1 MGNPFKAMIMGYFL
15 PLLAAAIVI
24 FIPDYDI
31 TTVVWAIAVF
41 AILLTMPILL
51 SFRFP
56 TNREKAYKLTLMYQ
70 LYAFTF
76 FFAFPLLRVLKEH
89 SVIQLLLI
97 GVFVSMYF
105 LARIDQRTEVP
116 IVFPDS
122 DKVKWIAY
130 PYYVIPFLLAI
141 LGVGGNISAI
151 RVLFDYFGATTMMPY
166 FSTIIFL
173 FSCWLLFLFSS
184 LAYKS
189 HVKEGY
195 LEK

>member
-1 MGNPFKAMIMGYFL
+1 MGNPFKAMIFGYLL
-15 PLLAAAIVI
+15 PLGSAAVVL
-24 FIPDYDI
+24 FIPDYDSKSI
-31 TTVVWAIAVF
+31 PWIIV
-41 AILLTMPILL
+41 ILATLLVLPILL

-56 TNREKAYKLTLMYQ
+56 TNRKKAYKLTLTYQMY
-70 LYAFTF
+70 ASTF
-76 FFAFPLLRVLKEH
+76 FFTFPLLKVLKGH
-89 SVIQLLLI
+89 LVFQILLI
-97 GVFVSMYF
+97 GIFVIIYF
-105 LARIDQRTEVP
+105 LARIDQQTEVP

-141 LGVGGNISAI
+141 LGVGGNISATRI
-151 RVLFDYFGATTMMPY
+151 LFDYFGATTMMPY
-166 FSTIIFL
+166 FTTIIYL

>member
-15 PLLAAAIVI
+15 PLLAAAMVI
-24 FIPDYDI
+24 IIPDYDK
-31 TTVVWAIAVF
+31 TSLVWTIAIF
-41 AILLTMPILL
+41 AILLVMPILL

-56 TNREKAYKLTLMYQ
+56 TNREKAYILTLTYQ
-70 LYAFTF
+70 LYAFSF
-76 FFAFPLLRVLKEH
+76 FLTFPLLKVLKEKLI
-89 SVIQLLLI
+89 IQVLLI
-97 GVFVSMYF
+97 GIFIGMYF

-130 PYYVIPFLLAI
+130 PYYIIPFLIVI
-141 LGVGGNISAI
+141 LGLGGNISAI
-151 RVLFDYFGATTMMPY
+151 RIFVEYFGATTMMPY
-166 FSTIIFL
+166 FSTIIYL

>member
-15 PLLAAAIVI
+15 PLLAASIVI
-24 FIPDYDI
+24 FIPDYDSNALVWTI
-31 TTVVWAIAVF
+31 VVFV
-41 AILLTMPILL
+41 ILLTMPILL

-56 TNREKAYKLTLMYQ
+56 TNREKAYKLTLTYQ

-76 FFAFPLLRVLKEH
+76 FFAFPLLRVLQDH
-89 SVIQLLLI
+89 IVIQLLLI
-97 GVFVSMYF
+97 GVFVGMYF
-105 LARIDQRTEVP
+105 VARIDQRSEIPV
-116 IVFPDS
+116 VYPDS

-130 PYYVIPFLLAI
+130 PFYTIPFVLAI

-151 RVLFDYFGATTMMPY
+151 RILFDYFGTTTMMPY
-166 FSTIIFL
+166 FSTIIYL
-173 FSCWLLFLFSS
+173 FSCWLMFLFSS